1 MEAIEQYLIVTAST
15 SYELSKKV
23 NDILKQG
30 WQLIDGHKVTLLGG
44 EGSYPSREYSQ
55 TLVKFFKK

>member
-1 MEAIEQYLIVTAST
+1 MESVEKYLIVTASS

-23 NDILKQG
+23 NDILNQG
-30 WQLIDGHKVTLLGG
+30 WQLIDGHKVTLLG
-44 EGSYPSREYSQ
+44 EGSYPSMEYSQ